1 MSGHDLARELIAKH
15 GTDRY
20 PTVDA
25 QALKALEELGE
36 LAGAIL
42 KGHSREAVA
51 KEYADAGLALYALG
65 DKLGIDLDQAMSEV
79 VQGETRT
86 FERPEATARFVQH
99 VVDLRTAQREVAG
112 AEAEAG

>member
-20 PTVDA
+20 PTVDS

-42 KGHSREAVA
+42 KGHSTEEVA

-65 DKLGIDLDQAMSEV
+65 DKLGINLDAAMADV
-79 VQGETRT
+79 VRAETRI
-86 FERPEATARFVQH
+86 FERPQEPDRFLQH
-99 VVDLRTAQREVAG
+99 VAELRAVQQ
-112 AEAEAG
+112 EAEAG